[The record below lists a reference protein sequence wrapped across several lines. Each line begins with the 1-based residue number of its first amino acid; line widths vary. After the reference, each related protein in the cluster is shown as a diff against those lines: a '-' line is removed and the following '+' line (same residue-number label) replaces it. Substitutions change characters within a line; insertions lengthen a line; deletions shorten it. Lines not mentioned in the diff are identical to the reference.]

1 MLAEVWKMVLGVHR
15 VCRNDSFFELGGHSI
30 SAMRVVGRV
39 SDLFGTELPV
49 RLLLQ
54 FPTLSEFATQ
64 LDILLRTQL
73 MEESAGDPNAF
84 EELLGVVESME
95 ENLVEKS
102 ISDISGGEYR

>member
-1 MLAEVWKMVLGVHR
+1 
-15 VCRNDSFFELGGHSI
+15 
-30 SAMRVVGRV
+30 
-39 SDLFGTELPV
+39 
-49 RLLLQ
+49 
-54 FPTLSEFATQ
+54 
-64 LDILLRTQL
+64 